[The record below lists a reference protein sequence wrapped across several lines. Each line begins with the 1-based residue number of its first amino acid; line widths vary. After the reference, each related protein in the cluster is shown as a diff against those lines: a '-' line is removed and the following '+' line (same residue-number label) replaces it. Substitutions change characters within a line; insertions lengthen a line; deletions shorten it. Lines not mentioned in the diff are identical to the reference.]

1 MLLHLI
7 RWVYIYI
14 YIYRHTHTH
23 THINT
28 HICNLVVTNT
38 IFNYQ
43 IYKVSSFSL
52 TFPLPQHLCII
63 YTFSPSPTDF
73 KHIYIYSL
81 FISFKTNK
89 LSICDGKFQ
98 LSIHV
103 CFLYLLHI
111 KGTSLSLSLSLSHID
126 FSMVGLGK
134 SMVWHIDHAQIGTKT
149 TQFSTSNTMSLTL
162 MKLKPS
168 FPNSL
173 MWPTS
178 SMSHGLI
185 GQLRPKIVKPTV
197 PCSAMFYRQRF
208 STHRTSNTSVS

>member
-1 MLLHLI
+1 MSL
-7 RWVYIYI
+7 YIYI
-14 YIYRHTHTH
+14 YIDTHTHTHTH

-89 LSICDGKFQ
+89 LSICDAKI
-98 LSIHV
+98 SIINI
-103 CFLYLLHI
+103 CFIFISTTYQRY
-111 KGTSLSLSLSLSHID
+111 LSLSLSYRFLYGGPWKVYGVARRPH
-126 FSMVGLGK
+126 
-134 SMVWHIDHAQIGTKT
+134 
-149 TQFSTSNTMSLTL
+149 
-162 MKLKPS
+162 
-168 FPNSL
+168 PN
-173 MWPTS
+173 WNKDYP
-178 SMSHGLI
+178 I
-185 GQLRPKIVKPTV
+185 EYI
-197 PCSAMFYRQRF
+197 
-208 STHRTSNTSVS
+208 

>member
-1 MLLHLI
+1 MVVQKFSIQTCYYVTTFNSMSL
-7 RWVYIYI
+7 YIYI
-14 YIYRHTHTH
+14 YMYIYIDTHTH
-23 THINT
+23 TQTPIYAT
-28 HICNLVVTNT
+28 QKLQIQFLITK
-38 IFNYQ
+38 

-111 KGTSLSLSLSLSHID
+111 KGTSLSLSLSLSHLD
-126 FSMVGLGK
+126 FF
-134 SMVWHIDHAQIGTKT
+134 II
-149 TQFSTSNTMSLTL
+149 LT
-162 MKLKPS
+162 
-168 FPNSL
+168 
-173 MWPTS
+173 
-178 SMSHGLI
+178 
-185 GQLRPKIVKPTV
+185 
-197 PCSAMFYRQRF
+197 FYLF
-208 STHRTSNTSVS
+208 